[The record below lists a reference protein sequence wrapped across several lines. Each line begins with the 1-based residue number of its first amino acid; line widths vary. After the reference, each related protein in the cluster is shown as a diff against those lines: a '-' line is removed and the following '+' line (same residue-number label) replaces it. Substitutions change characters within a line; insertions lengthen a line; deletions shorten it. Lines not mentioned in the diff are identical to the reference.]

1 MSVLFSKST
10 WWFRCWRHTNRRI
23 SLNQSR
29 PKKILLANCLVLFT
43 WTCPN
48 LQANLHI
55 SLHFFKRNLFPLFIK
70 LVSMEQSANLFFF
83 TWLGSNFWLV
93 IQLKGEFP
101 VKQSSRPM
109 IQIFLFCQCR
119 KECTCTD
126 QLLSE
131 RLGFFLF
138 SPTSK
143 EPTFPFLHSKVGTR
157 WCQLLSLGQCCHW
170 PFRPKNGNNKFKV
183 STKSC
188 CTVNHLLEMSYDLCQ
203 CSVSL
208 KKWKIDTWYNL

>member
-1 MSVLFSKST
+1 
-10 WWFRCWRHTNRRI
+10 
-23 SLNQSR
+23 
-29 PKKILLANCLVLFT
+29 
-43 WTCPN
+43 
-48 LQANLHI
+48 
-55 SLHFFKRNLFPLFIK
+55 
-70 LVSMEQSANLFFF
+70 
-83 TWLGSNFWLV
+83 
-93 IQLKGEFP
+93 
-101 VKQSSRPM
+101 M

-188 CTVNHLLEMSYDLCQ
+188 CTVNHLLEMSYDLCAAFFLSGRHFFSSWFPERPIDGVDGRWKSGPVFLLHCVNLCLCPNLTLVISGVKHQ
-203 CSVSL
+203 VIRLGFLHLDYVSRS
-208 KKWKIDTWYNL
+208 KWKLMAVGHVVLPINSQSHVNQREMKNEKMAFKNS